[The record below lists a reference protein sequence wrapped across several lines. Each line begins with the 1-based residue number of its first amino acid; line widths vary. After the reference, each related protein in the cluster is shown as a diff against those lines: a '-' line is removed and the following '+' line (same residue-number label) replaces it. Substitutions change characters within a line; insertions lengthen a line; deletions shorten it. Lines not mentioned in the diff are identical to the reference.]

1 MGKSGMP
8 IGNLTSQIF
17 ANIYLNELDNFVQHT
32 IRPQAYLRYGD
43 DFIIIMENKEELGG
57 ARLQVEAFLLEQLG
71 LRLNS
76 KNDVIFKARKGIF
89 FLGVE
94 VFAKGRRLKKRNMHR
109 ATTRLK
115 ADNISSYRGLVHKH
129 SNKRRKRFFDWIL
142 LERHD
147 RERL

>member
-1 MGKSGMP
+1 MGQNGMP

-17 ANIYLNELDNFVQHT
+17 ANIYLNELDGFVQHT

-43 DFIIIMENKEELGG
+43 DFIIIMEDKEELSRV
-57 ARLQVEAFLLEQLG
+57 RLQVEAFLLEQLK
-71 LRLNS
+71 LDLNP

-94 VFAKGRRLKKRNMHR
+94 IFAKGRRLKKRNLHR
-109 ATTRLK
+109 AVTRLRE
-115 ADNISSYRGLVHKH
+115 DNVSSYRGLVHKH
-129 SNKRRKRFFDWIL
+129 SNKKRKKLFDWIL

-147 RERL
+147 REWL